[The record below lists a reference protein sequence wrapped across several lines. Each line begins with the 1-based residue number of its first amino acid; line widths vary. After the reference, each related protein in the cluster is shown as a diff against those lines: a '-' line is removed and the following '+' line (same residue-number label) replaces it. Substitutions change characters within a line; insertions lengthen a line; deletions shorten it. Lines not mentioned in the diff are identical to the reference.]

1 MKVKS
6 ARKPKKESPAPLL
19 QKWHRNVIFE
29 AIQAVGLDPGNFD
42 LNDPGT
48 EVRIKH
54 RSSASCFIVRRES
67 GYYVGQYV
75 VGDSAVWPYSPSSW
89 ASLMPRVSRWL
100 EEVKRDLETPDLW
113 AEFQREAKL
122 LEAGSDAVTEN
133 RPFTPTEQREIAAR
147 LQELAKYAR
156 ETYSLSR
163 VQTKALDAKLDYLVD
178 ASNRLGRKDWLT
190 VFVGAILGYIVAAAL
205 PPESVHGLLLV
216 SFRAMGLL
224 YPEISS
230 D

>member
-163 VQTKALDAKLDYLVD
+163 VQTKALDAKLDILSTLPID
-178 ASNRLGRKDWLT
+178 SAGKIGSPFLSGRFWVT
-190 VFVGAILGYIVAAAL
+190 SL
-205 PPESVHGLLLV
+205 PRRFPQSRYMAF
-216 SFRAMGLL
+216 S
-224 YPEISS
+224 
-230 D
+230 